1 MTALFSLDRLLTRTI
16 AAGSLTLVGPDARI
30 RRFGRGAPEVTVEIK
45 DRNLAHKMALS
56 PDIALGEAYMD
67 GSFVVESGDIYD
79 FFDLC
84 FANFGRSYGHWLWR
98 ILGEARRL
106 QKRLTRSNSLDAA
119 PSEIRH
125 HYDLSDE
132 LYRLFLD
139 GERQY
144 SCAYYRTQEDTLE
157 QAQEQKLEHIA
168 AKLLLLRGQRVLDI
182 GCGWGG
188 LALYLARVADVEVTG
203 LTLSQAQCAYAR
215 RRARE
220 TGLDNRVRF
229 EVQDYREESA
239 RYDRIV
245 SVGMF
250 EHVGYGR
257 YREFFDK
264 LRDLLA
270 DDGIAVLDTT
280 GSAAGPGSGSAWIE
294 KYIFPGG
301 QVPALS
307 EIMAAIER
315 AGLFATDIE
324 ILRLHYAETLRMWR
338 QRFNA
343 NRAHVAEIYD
353 ERFCRMWEFYLASC
367 EAGFRHSGLVDFH
380 IQLSKRI
387 DAAPI
392 TRDYLYR
399 SSH

>member
-16 AAGSLTLVGPDARI
+16 AAGSLTLVGPDARV

-45 DRNLAHKMALS
+45 DRNLAQKLVLL

-67 GSFVVESGDIYD
+67 GSFIVESGEIYD

-98 ILGEARRL
+98 AYAMARRV
-106 QKRLTRSNSLDAA
+106 QKRLARRNSLTAA
-119 PSEIRH
+119 PDEIRS

-139 GERQY
+139 PARQY
-144 SCAYYRTQEDTLE
+144 SCAYYLTQDDTLE
-157 QAQEQKLEHIA
+157 QAQEQKLAHLA
-168 AKLLLLRGQRVLDI
+168 AKLLLRRGQRVLDI
-182 GCGWGG
+182 GCGWGE

-203 LTLSQAQCAYAR
+203 LTLSQAQCAYAQQ
-215 RRARE
+215 RATE
-220 TGLDNRVRF
+220 TSLDNRVRF
-229 EVQDYREESA
+229 RVQDYRKETD
-239 RYDRIV
+239 RYDRIA

-257 YREFFDK
+257 YCEYFDK
-264 LRDLLA
+264 LHDLLV
-270 DDGIAVLDTT
+270 DDGVAVMDTT
-280 GSAAGPGSGSAWIE
+280 GSASGPLAGSPWIE

-307 EIMAAIER
+307 EIMQAIER

-338 QRFNA
+338 NRFKA
-343 NRAHVAEIYD
+343 NRSRVAEIYD

-387 DAAPI
+387 DAVPI

-399 SSH
+399 SCN